1 MNKDS
6 LSISKKKKNYK
17 IIFFLLLFIV
27 TVFSVYFSVPKFFNY
42 TPELIKESLKKNSEL
57 NIKNISNINYRFF
70 PTPRLRVHGSSLKF
84 EENILKI
91 EGAKIDMIL
100 NPLNLATYK
109 MINYDKLLISDGTIN
124 IKINKVNQ
132 LLNFINKNKKK
143 INFKNSTIVFLQK
156 NKNLFEIDKGIIKIY
171 SKNNKQQLK
180 ITGLLLNHKIT
191 FLFKN
196 KAENKSNII
205 LNIPEFNIS
214 TNIMIEKKDNP
225 GVFEG
230 LVNLAV
236 QNSFFQFN
244 YIKEKNIII
253 NKGFIRNDLINSS
266 FKGEV
271 FFKPNFFFHLDL
283 DSSRFNINK
292 LFFVLKKIYFSEDSG
307 GLEVIKKI
315 NGLLNFKSIFEGN
328 VIFENRKILF
338 QNFKTK
344 EVNPFFFDA
353 KISEFGK
360 KGKIRFNLHKNIQY
374 KDNSNKELKISGFIV
389 PFSSK
394 VIFEKISLN
403 NKTLIAKKIK
413 NYEEKFNNEVISN
426 SLGNIFISSKINNFI
441 NIFSD

>member
-205 LNIPEFNIS
+205 LNI
-214 TNIMIEKKDNP
+214 
-225 GVFEG
+225 
-230 LVNLAV
+230 
-236 QNSFFQFN
+236 
-244 YIKEKNIII
+244 Y
-253 NKGFIRNDLINSS
+253 
-266 FKGEV
+266 
-271 FFKPNFFFHLDL
+271 
-283 DSSRFNINK
+283 
-292 LFFVLKKIYFSEDSG
+292 Y
-307 GLEVIKKI
+307 
-315 NGLLNFKSIFEGN
+315 
-328 VIFENRKILF
+328 
-338 QNFKTK
+338 
-344 EVNPFFFDA
+344 
-353 KISEFGK
+353 
-360 KGKIRFNLHKNIQY
+360 
-374 KDNSNKELKISGFIV
+374 
-389 PFSSK
+389 
-394 VIFEKISLN
+394 
-403 NKTLIAKKIK
+403 
-413 NYEEKFNNEVISN
+413 
-426 SLGNIFISSKINNFI
+426 
-441 NIFSD
+441 